1 MNSKYPNL
9 NVNNNE
15 DSVDEVLRWYSTY
28 FIDKTPEKEISNE
41 RLLIIIINT
50 LCKLSIKFKSFVS
63 RIIKCFKDVRDITS
77 NRNLRDKLS
86 EMLISLEHISISTE
100 YLI

>member
-1 MNSKYPNL
+1 L
-9 NVNNNE
+9 I
-15 DSVDEVLRWYSTY
+15 LILLGYSTY
-28 FIDKTPEKEISNE
+28 FLDRTTEEEISNE

-50 LCKLSIKFKSFVS
+50 LGKLAIKFKSFIS
-63 RIIKCFKDVRDITS
+63 RIIKCFKDVEIGLI
-77 NRNLRDKLS
+77 NKNLKEKLS